1 MNVFLPEMFVEHV
14 DRLALGLEPRDA
26 VSRLRP
32 ARLVDIAVDG
42 PPQLGADPPAWLEP
56 NAIAG
61 RPTLH
66 RHGSGRYVLLFA
78 AHVDTP
84 VDVRLVPR
92 DRRYVPRRLRFAIP
106 AIATVLTA
114 ETAGTDIPT
123 TSRIWGPTLFPGA
136 TYDVVDSQTTVRGR
150 VTRGGRPVRWTRVEA
165 SADGHVVGRAHGD
178 DRGEFLLVLGQ
189 NTGAVGDL
197 QPSLPVTID
206 VYARDPELP
215 VDPTDPLGDLPLE
228 PAAPAASVPDDVSAG
243 VELPGNYVLVAHL
256 LNQPLTLG
264 RPTSVPIAV

>member
-1 MNVFLPEMFVEHV
+1 MNAFLPEMFVERV

-42 PPQLGADPPAWLEP
+42 PPQLGADAPTWPEP
-56 NAIAG
+56 NAAAG
-61 RPTLH
+61 RPVLD
-66 RHGSGRYVLLFA
+66 RHGSGRYVLLFVP
-78 AHVDTP
+78 HVDTP

-106 AIATVLTA
+106 TLTAVLAA
-114 ETAGTDIPT
+114 ETAGTDVPT
-123 TSRIWGPTLFPGA
+123 TSRIWGPALFPGA

-150 VTRGGRPVRWTRVEA
+150 VTRGGNPVRWTRVEA
-165 SADGHVVGRAHGD
+165 SADGHIVGRAHGD

-197 QPSLPVTID
+197 TPSLPVTID

-215 VDPTDPLGDLPLE
+215 VDPADPLGDLPLE
-228 PAAPAASVPDDVSAG
+228 TAAAAGAVPDDVSAG
-243 VELPGNYVLVAHL
+243 VALPDHYVLVAHL
-256 LNQPLTLG
+256 PDQPLTLG
-264 RPTSVPIAV
+264 RLTSVPIAV

>member
-42 PPQLGADPPAWLEP
+42 PPQLGADPPVWPEP
-56 NAIAG
+56 NAAAG
-61 RPTLH
+61 RPALH

-78 AHVDTP
+78 RHIDSP

-106 AIATVLTA
+106 TNATVLA
-114 ETAGTDIPT
+114 EETAGTDVPT
-123 TSRIWGPTLFPGA
+123 TNRIWEPALFPGA
-136 TYDVVDSQTTVRGR
+136 TYDVADSQTTVRGR
-150 VTRGGRPVRWTRVEA
+150 VTRGGRPVRWTRVDA
-165 SADGHVVGRAHGD
+165 SADGQVVGRAHGD

-197 QPSLPVTID
+197 PPTLPVTID

-228 PAAPAASVPDDVSAG
+228 LAAAAGTTPDDVSAG
-243 VELPGNYVLVAHL
+243 IALPDHYVLVTHL